1 MMLFAEAGFEP
12 TASGVLGPSVR
23 TLHCPAM
30 FSPSYG
36 GRSPPRSGHGDNHA
50 HVRLTQPRDSVLSL
64 SVTALPARHPGA
76 ITTPNARC
84 YTPIQKS

>member
-1 MMLFAEAGFEP
+1 MFAPDTGAEAPAWEEQVPMMLFAEAGFEP

-36 GRSPPRSGHGDNHA
+36 G
-50 HVRLTQPRDSVLSL
+50 
-64 SVTALPARHPGA
+64 
-76 ITTPNARC
+76 
-84 YTPIQKS
+84 